1 MTASARNVP
10 GIVLSAI
17 ITAVLVLFIA
27 YPLGTV
33 LVESFVI
40 RGPMTLE
47 RISAVTSHA
56 LEAMPPEERSQATER
71 WVATATEAE
80 TVDATAAAFE
90 LADIPVTWDRKAPYS
105 DQSVKA
111 TAAVAA
117 LSPQERASF
126 DEAYPLA
133 HIALHKRI
141 ALAFKVKDALGQD
154 GFDEL
159 RLGSESRFGLDNY
172 LEVLRDGQ
180 LRTAAFNSLK
190 LAFCAM
196 LSTVCLAFALA
207 YGVNFGGV
215 RWPGVTRA
223 VLLTPLVAPPVLIA
237 TATVML
243 FGRRGLA
250 TFTFLDQWLGLIDA
264 EKSNIYGF
272 AGVLIAQTLAFMP
285 AAFIVFDNVM
295 RKHNGNLDEASANL
309 GARHAQTFARVTLP
323 MTWPAI
329 KRAVVLVFI
338 LSLTDFGNPMLLG
351 NDMPVLAELIYDQI
365 TAFQNTPLAAAICVW
380 LLIPSLIIYLM
391 LESVGR
397 RKRYSSAG
405 AGGRRSELALPLG
418 WRAALSGL
426 TTTVALIIL
435 TIYVTMAL
443 GAVVR
448 VWGVDWSFTL
458 GYFTDAGVDVGLAG
472 TGYGSS
478 DRGLGLVW
486 SSVSL
491 ALVAAP
497 IGGLLGIVVG
507 YVIERL
513 RPPGANIIFFIAM
526 APAIVP
532 GIIFGIGYIVA
543 FNLPFGI
550 KALALTGT
558 SAILVLNIL
567 FSNLFVGVLAARA
580 ALQGLDPA
588 IEEAAEGLGAGL
600 VTRFVRV
607 TLPMLR
613 PALLLGSLYVFIDGL
628 TTLSSVIFLVS
639 GNHKLA
645 SVAIFNHATS
655 GEFGYAGA
663 KSLLLL
669 MFALTAM
676 ALVWLL
682 DAPGNNRARD
692 LGRRLK
698 TAAERLRAV
707 PARPEKA

>member
-1 MTASARNVP
+1 MTASARNIP

-17 ITAVLVLFIA
+17 VAAVLVLFIA

-47 RISAVTSHA
+47 RMSAVTKDA
-56 LEAMPPEERSQATER
+56 LDAMPPQERAEAMNR
-71 WVATATEAE
+71 WVTTATEAE

-90 LADIPVTWDRKAPYS
+90 LAGIPVNWDRKAAYS
-105 DQSVKA
+105 DQSVR
-111 TAAVAA
+111 AAAAAAA
-117 LSPQERASF
+117 LTPDERAAF
-126 DEAYPLA
+126 DEAYPIA
-133 HIALHKRI
+133 HIALHKRV
-141 ALAFKVKDALGQD
+141 ALAFKVKDALGTA

-159 RLGSESRFGLDNY
+159 RLGSETRFGFDNY
-172 LEVLRDGQ
+172 LEVTRDSQ
-180 LRTAAFNSLK
+180 LRTAAFNSLR

-196 LSTVCLAFALA
+196 LTTVSLAFALA

-250 TFTFLDQWLGLIDA
+250 TYTFLDQWLGLIDA
-264 EKSNIYGF
+264 EKTNIYGF

-309 GARHAQTFARVTLP
+309 GARHAQTFSRVTVP
-323 MTWPAI
+323 MAWPAI

-351 NDMPVLAELIYDQI
+351 RDMPVLAELIYDQI

-380 LLIPSLIIYLM
+380 LLVPSLLIYLM

-397 RKRYSSAG
+397 RKRYASTG

-418 WRAALSGL
+418 WRVALSGL
-426 TTTVALIIL
+426 TSTVALVIL
-435 TIYVTMAL
+435 AIYVTMAL

-448 VWGVDWSFTL
+448 VWGVDWSSTL
-458 GYFTDAGVDVGLAG
+458 GYFTPEGVNVGLSG

-491 ALVAAP
+491 AVIAAP

-513 RPPGANIIFFIAM
+513 RPPAANIIFFIAL

-532 GIIFGIGYIVA
+532 GIIFGIGYIIA

-550 KALALTGT
+550 KALSLTGT

-567 FSNLFVGVLAARA
+567 FSNLFVGVLATRA
-580 ALQGLDPA
+580 ALQRIDPS

-613 PALLLGSLYVFIDGL
+613 PALLLGMLYVFIDGL

-645 SVAIFNHATS
+645 SVAIFNFATS
-655 GEFGYAGA
+655 REYGYAGA
-663 KSLLLL
+663 KSVLLL
-669 MFALTAM
+669 A
-676 ALVWLL
+676 W
-682 DAPGNNRARD
+682 RC
-692 LGRRLK
+692 
-698 TAAERLRAV
+698 
-707 PARPEKA
+707 RPWG